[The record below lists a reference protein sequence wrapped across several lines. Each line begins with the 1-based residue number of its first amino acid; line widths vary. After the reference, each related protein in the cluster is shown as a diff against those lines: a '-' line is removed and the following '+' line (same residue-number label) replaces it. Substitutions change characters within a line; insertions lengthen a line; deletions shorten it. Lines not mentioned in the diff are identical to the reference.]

1 MSEDER
7 AHLEQ
12 ALKGLQEEL
21 HLESDTV
28 DPAPTSRQLLL
39 TGVSNALPFIGFGF
53 LDNAVMIVAG
63 EYIDIT
69 IGQAFG
75 ISTMAAAALG
85 NMVSDMAGIGLAGYV
100 EVLASG
106 LGIEEPHLTGQQL
119 MMKST
124 RLANYGG
131 RALGICLGC
140 FLGMFPLLFFS
151 TGREEEE
158 KEAEKA

>member
-1 MSEDER
+1 
-7 AHLEQ
+7 
-12 ALKGLQEEL
+12 
-21 HLESDTV
+21 
-28 DPAPTSRQLLL
+28 
-39 TGVSNALPFIGFGF
+39 
-53 LDNAVMIVAG
+53 
-63 EYIDIT
+63 
-69 IGQAFG
+69 
-75 ISTMAAAALG
+75 MAAAALG

>member
-1 MSEDER
+1 
-7 AHLEQ
+7 
-12 ALKGLQEEL
+12 
-21 HLESDTV
+21 
-28 DPAPTSRQLLL
+28 
-39 TGVSNALPFIGFGF
+39 
-53 LDNAVMIVAG
+53 
-63 EYIDIT
+63 
-69 IGQAFG
+69 
-75 ISTMAAAALG
+75 MAAAALG

-151 TGREEEE
+151 TGREDEE